1 MKKVL
6 YYSYADEYIEIFA
19 RDVLK
24 CLLNN
29 EEEVTL
35 DEESKAELS
44 LIYAEIIENVIF
56 SLINSYLF
64 FF

>member
-1 MKKVL
+1 ML

-29 EEEVTL
+29 EEEVIL

-44 LIYAEIIENVIF
+44 LIYAEIIENVSFIIF
-56 SLINSYLF
+56 FIYF
-64 FF
+64 C